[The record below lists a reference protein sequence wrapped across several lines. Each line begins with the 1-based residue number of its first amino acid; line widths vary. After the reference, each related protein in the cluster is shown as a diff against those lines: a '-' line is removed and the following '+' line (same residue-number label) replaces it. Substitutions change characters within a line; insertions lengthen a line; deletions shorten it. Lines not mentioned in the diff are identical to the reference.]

1 LQDCTVASMTQ
12 IPVELPEMMHAAV
25 VTQAGGPENF
35 EWREVPLPTLA
46 ADQVLVETAAAGLNF
61 IETYQR
67 SGLYDVEYP
76 FIPGSEA
83 SGTVVAVGEN
93 VDTIAVGDRVA
104 TASGSATYAEFFVA
118 PADKLLPVPDTID
131 LVEAAAIPLQG
142 MTAHYLC
149 RSTYEVSP
157 GDNVFLTAGA
167 GGVGQLL
174 TQMCKHLGANVYTVV
189 STEEKRN
196 IALQA
201 GADEVFEYDNFGDK
215 LREVTAGVGVDVA
228 YDAVGADT
236 FDTSLESVRVRG
248 MLVLFGAASGPVPPF
263 DLQRLNSGGALF
275 TTRPSLA
282 YYTLTGDEVSW
293 RAGEIFGWLAEGAI
307 KLSVDQRF
315 ELADAADAHRALESR
330 ATTGKTVLIP

>member
-1 LQDCTVASMTQ
+1 MTQ

-118 PADKLLPVPDTID
+118 PADKLLRSEETIH
-131 LVEAAAIPLQG
+131 LGEAAAQLG
-142 MTAHYLC
+142 RAHAC
-149 RSTYEVSP
+149 TP
-157 GDNVFLTAGA
+157 
-167 GGVGQLL
+167 
-174 TQMCKHLGANVYTVV
+174 
-189 STEEKRN
+189 
-196 IALQA
+196 
-201 GADEVFEYDNFGDK
+201 
-215 LREVTAGVGVDVA
+215 VTC
-228 YDAVGADT
+228 
-236 FDTSLESVRVRG
+236 
-248 MLVLFGAASGPVPPF
+248 
-263 DLQRLNSGGALF
+263 
-275 TTRPSLA
+275 
-282 YYTLTGDEVSW
+282 
-293 RAGEIFGWLAEGAI
+293 
-307 KLSVDQRF
+307 
-315 ELADAADAHRALESR
+315 
-330 ATTGKTVLIP
+330 